1 MTIKVEQIY
10 TKCLA
15 QGAYFISSEGEA
27 AVIDPLRDPQPYLD
41 LAEKSGAKINY
52 ILETH
57 FHADFVSGHI
67 DLAKKTGASIV
78 YGPGAETNFPAHIAQ
93 DGEIIK
99 IGNLTIKVL
108 HTPGHTLE
116 SVCYLLIDQDGK
128 EQALFSGD
136 TLFIGDVGRPDLAQ
150 QKGKYSERD
159 LAGLLYDSLRNKIMS
174 LPDDIIVYP
183 AHGAGSAC
191 GKNMSKE
198 TSDTL
203 GNQKK
208 VNYALKQDMTKD
220 EFINELLDGI
230 LPPPAYFSGNVMLNK
245 QGYLSFEEIM
255 EKGNKALSLNT
266 FKKQIEINAVLILD
280 TRNQLEFVKGF
291 IPGSLFIGID
301 GDFAPWSGALINELT
316 TPIVFIAPKGREA
329 EVVMRLSRV
338 GFDNVIGY
346 LDGGFETWQNAGM
359 PTEQINSISAEAF
372 KSDYNKGLLT
382 ILDVR
387 KPREYEN
394 AHLIHAINKP
404 LDFIHKQH
412 TELEKDKTY
421 HIHCAGGYRSVIYA
435 SILKQ
440 HGFGKLINIEGGFG
454 AIKKLE
460 LPLEVCDSSCE
471 I

>member
-1 MTIKVEQIY
+1 MTVEQIY

-41 LAEKSGAKINY
+41 LAEKSGTKINY

-57 FHADFVSGHI
+57 FHADFVSGHL

-78 YGPGAETNFPAHIAQ
+78 YGPGAETNFPAHIAK
-93 DGEIIK
+93 DGETIT
-99 IGNLTIKVL
+99 IGNLKIKVL

-116 SVCYLLIDQDGK
+116 SVCYLLIYQDGK

-159 LAGLLYDSLRNKIMS
+159 LAGLLYDSLRNKIMP

-208 VNYALKQDMTKD
+208 VNYALRQDMTKN

-255 EKGNKALSLNT
+255 EKGNKALSLEI
-266 FKKQIEINAVLILD
+266 FRQQIENKAVLILD

-316 TPIVFIAPKGREA
+316 TPIVFVAPNGREA

-338 GFDNVIGY
+338 GFDNIIGY
-346 LDGGFETWQNAGM
+346 LDGGIETWKNAGM

-372 KSDYNKGLLT
+372 KSDFNKAPLN

-387 KPREYEN
+387 KPGEFDN

-412 TELEKDKTY
+412 HELEKDKAY

-440 HGFGKLINIEGGFG
+440 HGFDKLINIEGGFG

-471 I
+471 L